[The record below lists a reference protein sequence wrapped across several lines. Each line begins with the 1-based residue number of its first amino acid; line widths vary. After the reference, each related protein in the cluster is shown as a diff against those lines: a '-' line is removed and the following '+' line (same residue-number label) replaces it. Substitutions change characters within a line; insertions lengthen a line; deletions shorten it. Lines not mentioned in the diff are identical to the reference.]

1 VDTLA
6 VVMTALL
13 VGFLLVALSSVGF
26 GVALFWHRPSPQAAT
41 TQGSSPFT
49 TAEGPVSAPSSSD
62 LAGAARST
70 ERVEPD
76 AALVDEP
83 VAVLPPPPPRIATR
97 RAVRSE
103 PAKPIRTSLFVRL
116 RAMALLVVVVLVIA
130 ALIGAVLSA
139 LAIVVGLLL
148 A

>member
-1 VDTLA
+1 MEEA
-6 VVMTALL
+6 
-13 VGFLLVALSSVGF
+13 
-26 GVALFWHRPSPQAAT
+26 
-41 TQGSSPFT
+41 
-49 TAEGPVSAPSSSD
+49 
-62 LAGAARST
+62 
-70 ERVEPD
+70 
-76 AALVDEP
+76 
-83 VAVLPPPPPRIATR
+83 PPPPPRIATR